1 MFGII
6 HDAARAIWSAF
17 TRAKDLAAENV
28 ALRHQL
34 NVVLRPTRSRPRLKL
49 RLRDRVLLVWLSR
62 IWSGWKD
69 AVRIVKPETVIA
81 WHRRGWGLY
90 WAWKSKRRKPGRPP
104 VPQDVRELIRKMS
117 SENPWGAPRLHGELL
132 KLGINISQATVAKY
146 LVRHEKPPSQNWRTF
161 LDNHVSTLAS
171 IDFFTVPTIR
181 FGVLYIFL
189 VLAHDRRTIRHF
201 NVTSNPTAEWT
212 ARQITEA
219 FPEDSAPRYMI
230 RDRDGV
236 YGDVFRGRVKAMGIK
251 EVLIAPRSPWQ
262 SPYVERRIGTL
273 RRDLL
278 DHVVVIGEKHLRRL
292 VREYLD
298 GYYHPART
306 HLSLG
311 KDAPIPRPVQPSSM
325 GEVVSIPVLGG
336 LHHRYERRAA

>member
-6 HDAARAIWSAF
+6 RNAVRAVWSAVI
-17 TRAKDLAAENV
+17 RAKNLAAENV

-34 NVVLRPTRSRPRLKL
+34 DVVLRPTRSRPRLMLK
-49 RLRDRVLLVWLSR
+49 LRDRILLVWLSR

-69 AVRIVKPETVIA
+69 AIRIVQPETVIG
-81 WHRRGWGLY
+81 WHRCGWRLY
-90 WAWKSKRRKPGRPP
+90 WTWRSKRRGPGRPP
-104 VPQDVRELIRKMS
+104 VPQDVRDLIRKMS

-132 KLGINISQATVAKY
+132 KLGIDVSQATVAKY
-146 LVRHEKPPSQNWRTF
+146 MVRHDKPPSQNWRTF
-161 LDNHVSTLAS
+161 LDNHVTTLAS

-181 FGVLYIFL
+181 FGVLYVFL

-219 FPEDSAPRYMI
+219 FPEDSGPRYMI

-262 SPYVERRIGTL
+262 SPYVERVIGTL

-278 DHVVVIGEKHLRRL
+278 DHVIALDERHLRRL
-292 VREYLD
+292 IREYL
-298 GYYHPART
+298 GYYHGART

-311 KDAPIPRPVQPSSM
+311 KDAPIPRPVQPPEM
-325 GEVVSIPVLGG
+325 GRVVSFPVLGG
-336 LHHRYERRAA
+336 LHHRYSRRAA

>member
-6 HDAARAIWSAF
+6 RNAVRAVWSAM

-34 NVVLRPTRSRPRLKL
+34 DVALRSARPRR
-49 RLRDRVLLVWLSR
+49 RLTLPDRILWVWLSR

-69 AVRIVKPETVIA
+69 SIRIVQPETVIG
-81 WHRRGWGLY
+81 WHRRGWRLY
-90 WAWKSKRRKPGRPP
+90 WTWRSKRRRPGRPP
-104 VPQDVRELIRKMS
+104 VPQDVRDLIRRMS

-132 KLGINISQATVAKY
+132 KLGIDVSQVTVAKY
-146 LVRHEKPPSQNWRTF
+146 MVRHDKPPSQNWRTF
-161 LDNHVSTLAS
+161 LDNHVTSLAS

-189 VLAHDRRTIRHF
+189 VLAHDRRRILHC
-201 NVTSNPTAEWT
+201 NVTTNPTAEWT
-212 ARQITEA
+212 ARQIVEA

-262 SPYVERRIGTL
+262 SPYVERLIGSI
-273 RRDLL
+273 RRELL
-278 DHVVVIGEKHLRRL
+278 DHVIVLDERHLWRL
-292 VREYLD
+292 LREYVDL
-298 GYYHPART
+298 YCHPART
-306 HLSLG
+306 HLSLE
-311 KDAPIPRPVQPSSM
+311 KDAPIPRPVEPPSM

-336 LHHRYERRAA
+336 LHHRYARRAA

>member
-1 MFGII
+1 MFCLLRKFV
-6 HDAARAIWSAF
+6 RAFWSAF
-17 TRAKDLAAENV
+17 TSRRDLALRSIALEHQLDV
-28 ALRHQL
+28 ALRPA
-34 NVVLRPTRSRPRLKL
+34 RPRRRLKL
-49 RLRDRVLLVWLSR
+49 TDRILWVWLSR
-62 IWSGWKD
+62 IWSGWRESI
-69 AVRIVKPETVIA
+69 RIVRPETVIG
-81 WHRRGWGLY
+81 WHRRGWRLH
-90 WAWKSKRRKPGRPP
+90 WTWRSRRRRPGRPP
-104 VPQDVRELIRKMS
+104 VPQDVRDLIRQMS

-132 KLGINISQATVAKY
+132 KLGINVSQATVAKY
-146 LVRHEKPPSQNWRTF
+146 MVRHDKPPSQNWRTF
-161 LDNHVSTLAS
+161 LDNHVTSLAS

-236 YGDVFRGRVKAMGIK
+236 YGDVFRSRVKAMGIK

-262 SPYVERRIGTL
+262 NPYVERMIGTL
-273 RRDLL
+273 RRELL
-278 DHVVVIGEKHLRRL
+278 DHVIVVDERHLRRL
-292 VREYLD
+292 LREYLD
-298 GYYHPART
+298 GYYHPTRT

-311 KDAPIPRPVQPSSM
+311 KDAPTPRPVQPPEM
-325 GEVVSIPVLGG
+325 GKVVALPVLGG
-336 LHHRYERRAA
+336 LRHRYERRAA